1 MESVKGELQV
11 RQRVSG
17 VASKHFALDT
27 NVKVS
32 RDPDLREMFRSL
44 CMKQKPTFVKL
55 SRDAGPMS
63 PQRKSSI
70 FAQSKEKFKYSEN
83 KE

>member
-1 MESVKGELQV
+1 MESLKGELPV
-11 RQRVSG
+11 RQRVSA
-17 VASKHFALDT
+17 VASKHSAINTD
-27 NVKVS
+27 VKVS

-44 CMKQKPTFVKL
+44 CMKQKPKIEKL
-55 SRDAGPMS
+55 SKDAGPRS

-70 FAQSKEKFKYSEN
+70 FALSTEKFKYSEN